1 MRMITYDLIG
11 KLCRGCGLWGCVLKA
26 RCPQAQGLGVCR
38 SSWSGDWSGC
48 GRDLHTEQLA
58 LPQPGEGRLAVVDG
72 RDQLPSSAE
81 PVLSPP
87 CLPPLL
93 LTRAGPSTLL
103 GVTRAQHLVVRAGNE
118 PSRSLKLVLHSLQTV
133 RFKL

>member
-1 MRMITYDLIG
+1 MRIITYDLVG
-11 KLCRGCGLWGCVLKA
+11 KLSCSCGLWTGVLKA
-26 RCPQAQGLGVCR
+26 RCPQARGLGVSR
-38 SSWSGDWSGC
+38 SCWSGHHWSGC

-58 LPQPGEGRLAVVDG
+58 LPQPGERGLAVVDG

-103 GVTRAQHLVVRAGNE
+103 GVTRAQHLVVRA
-118 PSRSLKLVLHSLQTV
+118 
-133 RFKL
+133 

>member
-1 MRMITYDLIG
+1 MRMITYDLVG
-11 KLCRGCGLWGCVLKA
+11 KLCRGCGLWGGVLKA
-26 RCPQAQGLGVCR
+26 RCPQAQSLGVCR
-38 SSWSGDWSGC
+38 STGSGHHWSGC

-58 LPQPGEGRLAVVDG
+58 LPQPGERGLAVVDG

-87 CLPPLL
+87 GLPPLL

-103 GVTRAQHLVVRAGNE
+103 GVTRAQHLV
-118 PSRSLKLVLHSLQTV
+118 
-133 RFKL
+133 

>member
-1 MRMITYDLIG
+1 MITYDLVG
-11 KLCRGCGLWGCVLKA
+11 KLSCSCGLWSGVLKA
-26 RCPQAQGLGVCR
+26 RCPQAQGLGVSR
-38 SSWSGDWSGC
+38 SWSGDHWSGC

-58 LPQPGEGRLAVVDG
+58 LPQPGERSLAVVDG

-87 CLPPLL
+87 GLPPLL

-103 GVTRAQHLVVRAGNE
+103 GVTRAQHLV
-118 PSRSLKLVLHSLQTV
+118 
-133 RFKL
+133 

>member
-1 MRMITYDLIG
+1 MRIITYDLVG
-11 KLCRGCGLWGCVLKA
+11 KLCRGCGLWCRVLKV
-26 RCPQAQGLGVCR
+26 RCPQTQGLGVSR
-38 SSWSGDWSGC
+38 SWSGHHWSGC

-58 LPQPGEGRLAVVDG
+58 LPQPGERGLAVVDG

-87 CLPPLL
+87 GLPPLL

-103 GVTRAQHLVVRAGNE
+103 GVTRAQHLVVRA
-118 PSRSLKLVLHSLQTV
+118 
-133 RFKL
+133 

>member
-1 MRMITYDLIG
+1 MITYDLVG
-11 KLCRGCGLWGCVLKA
+11 KLCRGCGLWGGVLKV
-26 RCPQAQGLGVCR
+26 RCPQAQGLGVSR
-38 SSWSGDWSGC
+38 SSWCGHHWSGC

-58 LPQPGEGRLAVVDG
+58 LPQPGERGLAVVDG

-87 CLPPLL
+87 GLPPLL

-103 GVTRAQHLVVRAGNE
+103 GVTRAQHLV
-118 PSRSLKLVLHSLQTV
+118 
-133 RFKL
+133 

>member
-1 MRMITYDLIG
+1 MRLTTYDLIG
-11 KLCRGCGLWGCVLKA
+11 KLGRGCALWSRVLKV
-26 RCPQAQGLGVCR
+26 RCPQAQGLGVCSR

-48 GRDLHTEQLA
+48 GRDLHTEQLP
-58 LPQPGEGRLAVVDG
+58 LPQPGEGCLAVVDG

-87 CLPPLL
+87 GLPPLL

-103 GVTRAQHLVVRAGNE
+103 GVTRAQHLV
-118 PSRSLKLVLHSLQTV
+118 
-133 RFKL
+133 